1 MKEEYMHH
9 FWNFL
14 WEFHMYIRIDKDVL
28 LLHLIP
34 VISVDF
40 LELSTHLL
48 SEPETKLD
56 SLMKAMQS
64 IDPL

>member
-1 MKEEYMHH
+1 
-9 FWNFL
+9 
-14 WEFHMYIRIDKDVL
+14 MYIRIDKAVL

-64 IDPL
+64 MDPL

>member
-1 MKEEYMHH
+1 MK
-9 FWNFL
+9 
-14 WEFHMYIRIDKDVL
+14 FHMYIRIDKNVL
-28 LLHLIP
+28 FLHFIS
-34 VISVDF
+34 VISVVF